1 MADAPEQLPSLPPED
16 TKMATGRGDER
27 TQATPAGETPRSLPA
42 PELQDAA
49 QHFHDSPT
57 LPFPP
62 TVADAAAGS
71 GRKERVPGF
80 SDLPSTDPSV
90 SDAGQAG
97 GARALPCMFGDYELL
112 AGIARGGMGKVY
124 KAKHKKLNRLVAL
137 KMILS
142 GHLASDDEIQRFH
155 SEATAAA
162 QLDHSGIVPVHEFGE
177 YDGQYYFSMG
187 LVEGGSL
194 AARLKDGPLPPR
206 EAAGLLVKVA
216 EAVSYAHQHGIVHR
230 DLKPGNILLDKDG
243 QPKVSD
249 FGLAKQLRA
258 DSHLTITGMVLGTPT
273 FMSPEQATGN
283 PDAVGAAAD
292 IYSLGA
298 VLYCLLT
305 ARPPF
310 QAAST
315 METLRQVLEQEPVSP
330 RQLNPAVDRDLETI
344 CLKCLQKDPG
354 KRYAGAL
361 ALADDLRR
369 FLAGAAIQARPVGA
383 IERLW
388 RWCLREPLVAGLV
401 GTIALVLLLGTG
413 ISTYFALQARQGE
426 TQALEAKEL
435 ALEAKELAD
444 HRFYGAE
451 INLAHQAWERGA
463 ILQMLERLN
472 QFGPDSPHAGLRGFE
487 WYYLDRLSRLE
498 QCTFKGFSDTIKSVA
513 FSPDGTMIAAA
524 GKTEK
529 GFNAIILWSAAT
541 GKELR
546 TLVVGAEAISELAFD
561 PNPPRLVAACDK
573 RLRCWD
579 TNNGKEL
586 PDFQGLA
593 ETIGRV
599 TFSADG
605 NWLAA
610 VSSQPPSNEA
620 VVHDGIDAFPNPGS
634 DVTLWNARTRQITF
648 TRHGESLNAFSM
660 ALSRDGGRLA
670 WADNSNEARILD
682 SRTKTLILTAEGRHE
697 SITSLAFSPD
707 GRTLAGSTEAGREII
722 LWDARTGKTLY
733 TMRGHTDYVTSV
745 IFSPDG
751 RRLASTS
758 KDNMVKLW
766 SVDSGQ
772 EELTLRGHRADVTR
786 VAFSPDGRRLAS
798 ASKDHTVKI
807 WDATAPQEA
816 TTLGSHIKRS
826 TAVTGRAA
834 YGVTFSPDGNCL
846 ASVGIDGDIKIWDAP
861 GRRLLR
867 TLPGNGKSLNCI
879 AYHPNGQFL
888 AAAGADNTITMW
900 DVGSGKPGQTFTG
913 HTWEV
918 IKLAFDSKG
927 NRLASASGDGTVRI
941 WDVKSGEVAVLEGHT
956 GMVCCVAF
964 SPDDTSLVSAG
975 GPDGD
980 SGELKIWNVLT
991 GRELHTLKGHTDQV
1005 RSVAYSPNGKY
1016 LASAGADM
1024 TIRIWD
1030 VAARKELPR
1039 WHGQGERIWSLAFS
1053 PDGGRLVSGSGSL
1066 GSALSTGELR
1076 LWDVL
1081 TGQQLLALPAHC
1093 ARVCEVK
1100 FSSDGRRLVAACD
1113 DGTVKLWDAGPPPTA
1128 GP

>member
-1 MADAPEQLPSLPPED
+1 MADAPEKWPSLPPED

-27 TQATPAGETPRSLPA
+27 TQASPAGETPGSLPA
-42 PELQDAA
+42 PESENAA

-62 TVADAAAGS
+62 TVTDAAAGS
-71 GRKERVPGF
+71 ARKERVPGC

-90 SDAGQAG
+90 SDAGNG
-97 GARALPCMFGDYELL
+97 GGRSLPCMFGDYELL

-124 KAKHKKLNRLVAL
+124 KARHKKLNRLVAL

-142 GHLASDDEIQRFH
+142 GQLASEDEIQRFH

-162 QLDHSGIVPVHEFGE
+162 QLDHSGIVPVYEFGE
-177 YDGQYYFSMG
+177 CDGQHYFSMG

-194 AARLKDGPLPPR
+194 AARLKNGPLPPR
-206 EAAGLLVKVA
+206 EAAGLLAKVA
-216 EAVSYAHQHGIVHR
+216 EAVAYAHTHGIVHR

-283 PDAVGAAAD
+283 PDAVGAVAD

-401 GTIALVLLLGTG
+401 ATIALVLVLGTG

-426 TQALEAKEL
+426 TQ

-472 QFGPDSPHAGLRGFE
+472 RFGPDSPHAALRGFE
-487 WYYLDRLSRLE
+487 WYYLNRLSRLE
-498 QCTFKGFSDTIKSVA
+498 QRTLQGFSDAVKSVA
-513 FSPDGTMIAAA
+513 FSPDGATIAAA

-529 GFNAIILWSAAT
+529 GLGAIILWSAAT
-541 GKELR
+541 GKVLR
-546 TLVVGAEAISELAFD
+546 TLTVRAEPVDEEPICEVVFSPD
-561 PNPPRLVAACDK
+561 RQKLVAACGK
-573 RLRCWD
+573 RLRCWNV
-579 TNNGKEL
+579 NNGQEL
-586 PDFQGLA
+586 PDLQVLA
-593 ETIGRV
+593 ATVGRV

-605 NWLAA
+605 TWLAA
-610 VSSQPPSNEA
+610 VSSQPPGKEA
-620 VVHDGIDAFPNPGS
+620 AVHNGINRGDKSSHPFRNPGS
-634 DVTLWNARTRQITF
+634 DVTLWNARTGPITF
-648 TRHGESLNAFSM
+648 PRHGESLTAFSM
-660 ALSRDGGRLA
+660 ALSLDGGRLA
-670 WADNSNEARILD
+670 WADDNETARIFD
-682 SRTKTLILTAEGRHE
+682 TRTRSLIVTAEGRHK

-722 LWDARTGKTLY
+722 LWDALTGKTLH
-733 TMRGHTDYVTSV
+733 TLRGHTDHVTSV

-751 RRLASTS
+751 RRLASAS

-766 SVDSGQ
+766 SVATGQ

-807 WDATAPQEA
+807 WDATAPQEV
-816 TTLGSHIKRS
+816 TTLGSHS
-826 TAVTGRAA
+826 DSA
-834 YGVTFSPDGNCL
+834 YSVAFSPDGNCL
-846 ASVGIDGDIKIWDAP
+846 ASVGVDGNIKTWDAP
-861 GRRLLR
+861 GRKILS
-867 TLPGNGKSLNCI
+867 TLPGNGKPLNCV

-888 AAAGADNTITMW
+888 AAAGADNIITMW
-900 DVGSGKPGQTFTG
+900 DMASGKRLQTYPG
-913 HTWEV
+913 HTGEV

-927 NRLASASGDGTVRI
+927 SRLASASSDGTARI
-941 WDVKSGEVAVLEGHT
+941 WDVESGEAHVLEGHT
-956 GMVCCVAF
+956 GIVCCVAF
-964 SPDDTSLVSAG
+964 SPDGTRLVSAG

-1005 RSVAYSPNGKY
+1005 RSV
-1016 LASAGADM
+1016 
-1024 TIRIWD
+1024 
-1030 VAARKELPR
+1030 V
-1039 WHGQGERIWSLAFS
+1039 
-1053 PDGGRLVSGSGSL
+1053 
-1066 GSALSTGELR
+1066 
-1076 LWDVL
+1076 
-1081 TGQQLLALPAHC
+1081 
-1093 ARVCEVK
+1093 
-1100 FSSDGRRLVAACD
+1100 
-1113 DGTVKLWDAGPPPTA
+1113 
-1128 GP
+1128 

>member
-42 PELQDAA
+42 PELEDAA

-90 SDAGQAG
+90 SDAGQAS

-162 QLDHSGIVPVHEFGE
+162 QLDHSGIVPVYEFGE
-177 YDGQYYFSMG
+177 CDGQHYFSMG

-206 EAAGLLVKVA
+206 EAAGLLVKVT
-216 EAVSYAHQHGIVHR
+216 EAVAYAHTHGIVHR

-258 DSHLTITGMVLGTPT
+258 DSHLTVTGMVLGTPT

-330 RQLNPAVDRDLETI
+330 RQLNAAVDRDLETI

-369 FLAGAAIQARPVGA
+369 FLSGAAIRARPVGTV
-383 IERLW
+383 ERLW
-388 RWCLREPLVAGLV
+388 RWCLREPLVAGLA

-413 ISTYFALQARQGE
+413 ISSYFAMQALRGE
-426 TQALEAKEL
+426 TL

-451 INLAHQAWERGA
+451 INLAHQAWEHGA
-463 ILQMLERLN
+463 ISQMLERLN
-472 QFGPDSPHAGLRGFE
+472 QFGPDSQHAGLRGFE
-487 WYYLDRLSRLE
+487 WYYLERLGRLDLH
-498 QCTFKGFSDTIKSVA
+498 TLYGFGASGKSVA
-513 FSPDGTMIAAA
+513 FSPDGGKVAAA
-524 GKTEK
+524 GKAAT
-529 GFNAIILWSAAT
+529 GRNAILLWDAAT

-546 TLVVGAEAISELAFD
+546 TIPVGEEAVCEVAFC
-561 PNPPRLVAACDK
+561 PTGEWLVAACGK
-573 RLRCWD
+573 RLRRWD
-579 TNNGKEL
+579 VNNGKRL
-586 PDFQGLA
+586 ADFKGA
-593 ETIGRV
+593 AATIGRV
-599 TFSADG
+599 SFSSNG
-605 NWLAA
+605 NWLA
-610 VSSQPPSNEA
+610 VVTSEPPR
-620 VVHDGIDAFPNPGS
+620 PGS
-634 DVTLWNARTRQITF
+634 DVIVWDAGSGKVTF
-648 TRHGESLNAFSM
+648 PCRGQAFNAFSM
-660 ALSRDGGRLA
+660 ALSPDGGRLA
-670 WADNSNEARILD
+670 WADNNKTPRLFD
-682 SRTKTLILTAEGRHE
+682 TKTGAALVTAEGHYA
-697 SITSLAFSPD
+697 SISSLAFSPD
-707 GRTLAGSTEAGREII
+707 GRTVAGSTDKEREII
-722 LWDARTGKTLY
+722 LWDAQTGRIRK
-733 TMRGHTDYVTSV
+733 TMRGHTDHVTAV

-751 RRLASTS
+751 RRLASAS

-766 SVDSGQ
+766 SVDSG
-772 EELTLRGHRADVTR
+772 EEEFTLRGHHAEVTS
-786 VAFSPDGRRLAS
+786 VAFSPNGRRLAS
-798 ASKDHTVKI
+798 ASEDHTVKI
-807 WDATAPQEA
+807 WDATAPQEV

-826 TAVTGRAA
+826 AATSGRSA
-834 YGVTFSPDGNCL
+834 YGVAFSPDGNCL
-846 ASVGIDGDIKIWDAP
+846 ASVGIDGNIKIWDTP
-861 GRRLLR
+861 GRRLPS
-867 TLPGNGKSLNCI
+867 TLPGNGKPLNCL

-888 AAAGADNTITMW
+888 ASAGADNTITMW
-900 DVGSGKPGQTFTG
+900 DVASGQQRRTFPG
-913 HTWEV
+913 HTAEV
-918 IKLAFDSKG
+918 IKLAFNSDG
-927 NRLASASGDGTVRI
+927 TRLASASGDGTVRI
-941 WDVKSGEVAVLEGHT
+941 WDMKSGEVAVLKGHT
-956 GMVCCVAF
+956 GGVCCVAF
-964 SPDDTSLVSAG
+964 SPDGRSLASASG
-975 GPDGD
+975 E
-980 SGELKIWNVLT
+980 SGELKIWDALT
-991 GRELHTLKGHTDQV
+991 ARELPPLIGHTDHI
-1005 RSVAYSPNGKY
+1005 RSVVYSPNGKY
-1016 LASAGADM
+1016 LASAGTDM

-1030 VAARKELPR
+1030 LAARKKLAT
-1039 WHGQGERIWSLAFS
+1039 WHGQGEPIWSLAFS
-1053 PDGGRLVSGSGSL
+1053 SDGGRLVSGSGSL
-1066 GSALSTGELR
+1066 GYARSTGELR
-1076 LWDVL
+1076 IWDVL
-1081 TGQQLLALPAHC
+1081 TGQQLLALPADC
-1093 ARVCEVK
+1093 ARVFQVE
-1100 FSSDGRRLVAACD
+1100 FSSDGRRLAAACS
-1113 DGTVKLWDAGPPPTA
+1113 DGTVKLWDASSPTNA

>member
-1 MADAPEQLPSLPPED
+1 
-16 TKMATGRGDER
+16 
-27 TQATPAGETPRSLPA
+27 
-42 PELQDAA
+42 
-49 QHFHDSPT
+49 
-57 LPFPP
+57 
-62 TVADAAAGS
+62 
-71 GRKERVPGF
+71 
-80 SDLPSTDPSV
+80 
-90 SDAGQAG
+90 
-97 GARALPCMFGDYELL
+97 MFGDYELL

-142 GHLASDDEIQRFH
+142 GHLASEDEIQRFH

-162 QLDHSGIVPVHEFGE
+162 QLDHSGIVPVYEFGE
-177 YDGQYYFSMG
+177 CDGQHYFSMG

-206 EAAGLLVKVA
+206 DAAGLLVKVA

-283 PDAVGAAAD
+283 PEAVGAAAD

-369 FLAGAAIQARPVGA
+369 FLAGAAIRARPVGA
-383 IERLW
+383 VERLW
-388 RWCLREPLVAGLV
+388 RWCLREPLVAGLT
-401 GTIALVLLLGTG
+401 GTIALVLLLGSG
-413 ISTYFALQARQGE
+413 ISTYFGLQAWRGE
-426 TQALEAKEL
+426 TRALAE
-435 ALEAKELAD
+435 KELAD

-451 INLAHQAWERGA
+451 INLAQQAWERGL
-463 ILQMLERLN
+463 IRQMLDRLD
-472 QFGPDSPHAGLRGFE
+472 QFRPQAPGQADLRGFE
-487 WYYLDRLSRLE
+487 WYYLNRLSRLE
-498 QCTFKGFSDTIKSVA
+498 QHTLRGFSDAVKSIA
-513 FSPDGTMIAAA
+513 FSPDGATIAAA

-529 GFNAIILWSAAT
+529 GLGAIILWSAAT

-546 TLVVGAEAISELAFD
+546 TLTVRAEPVDEEPIGEVVFSPD
-561 PNPPRLVAACDK
+561 RQKLVAACGK

-579 TNNGKEL
+579 VNNGQEL
-586 PDFQGLA
+586 PDFQVFA
-593 ETIGRV
+593 ATVGRV
-599 TFSADG
+599 MFSADG

-610 VSSQPPSNEA
+610 VSSQPPGKEA
-620 VVHDGIDAFPNPGS
+620 AVRDGIDRGDKFIQAFRNPGS
-634 DVTLWNARTRQITF
+634 DVTLWNARTGQITF

-660 ALSRDGGRLA
+660 ALNPDGGRLA
-670 WADNSNEARILD
+670 WADDNNTARIFD
-682 SRTKTLILTAEGRHE
+682 TRTASLILTAEGRYE
-697 SITSLAFSPD
+697 SITSLAFSPV
-707 GRTLAGSTEAGREII
+707 GRTLAGSTNAGREII
-722 LWDARTGKTLY
+722 LWDAHTGKTIH
-733 TMRGHTDYVTSV
+733 TMRGHTDHVTSV

-751 RRLASTS
+751 RRLASAS

-766 SVDSGQ
+766 SVDSG
-772 EELTLRGHRADVTR
+772 EEEFTLRGHHAEVTR
-786 VAFSPDGRRLAS
+786 VAFSPNGRRLAS
-798 ASKDHTVKI
+798 ASQDHTVKI
-807 WDATAPQEA
+807 WDATATQEV

-826 TAVTGRAA
+826 TAMSGRSA
-834 YGVTFSPDGNCL
+834 YGVAFSPDGNCL
-846 ASVGIDGDIKIWDAP
+846 ASVGIDGNIKIWDTP
-861 GRRLLR
+861 GRRLLS
-867 TLPGNGKSLNCI
+867 TLPGNGKPLNCL

-888 AAAGADNTITMW
+888 ASAGADNTITMW
-900 DVGSGKPGQTFTG
+900 DVASGQRRRTFPG
-913 HTWEV
+913 HTAEV
-918 IKLAFDSKG
+918 IKLAFNSDG
-927 NRLASASGDGTVRI
+927 TRLASASGDRTVRI
-941 WDVKSGEVAVLEGHT
+941 WDVKSGDVAVLEGHT
-956 GMVCCVAF
+956 GGVCCVAF
-964 SPDDTSLVSAG
+964 SPDGRSLASAS
-975 GPDGD
+975 DE
-980 SGELKIWNVLT
+980 SGELKIWDALRA
-991 GRELHTLKGHTDQV
+991 RELPPLTDHADHI
-1005 RSVAYSPNGKY
+1005 RSVVYSPNGKY
-1016 LASAGADM
+1016 LAAAGTDM

-1030 VAARKELPR
+1030 LAARKKLAT

-1053 PDGGRLVSGSGSL
+1053 SDGGRLVSGSGSL
-1066 GSALSTGELR
+1066 GFARSTGELR
-1076 LWDVL
+1076 IWDVL
-1081 TGQQLLALPAHC
+1081 TGQQLLALPADC
-1093 ARVCEVK
+1093 ARVFQVE
-1100 FSSDGRRLVAACD
+1100 FSSDGRRLAAACS
-1113 DGTVKLWDAGPPPTA
+1113 DGTVKLWDAGSPTNA